1 MREFARLTKSIAQG
15 IVGKQKTRGQIQEL
29 KCIGHRRKKLAMEPP
44 LGKAP
49 NIGMTTPG
57 KIGIFGGTFDPV
69 HLGHVHLATLAK
81 EALDLDEVR
90 FLPCRISPH
99 KSGSAPAS
107 GEERC
112 EMLRLATADLPWAV
126 VDDYELEKEGPSY
139 SYQTAEAMAEK
150 FPGVR
155 LFWIMGGDQWDA
167 LPRWSHPERL
177 AAAVE
182 FAVLARGETPQP
194 REGYR
199 LHIIQG
205 DHPASATEIRR
216 SVSMGLPTDWLG
228 ETVRRHIDSHQ
239 LYQK

>member
-1 MREFARLTKSIAQG
+1 
-15 IVGKQKTRGQIQEL
+15 
-29 KCIGHRRKKLAMEPP
+29 MEPAP
-44 LGKAP
+44 GKAP
-49 NIGMTTPG
+49 NIGMPTPA

-81 EALDLDEVR
+81 NALDLDEVR

-99 KSGSAPAS
+99 KSGTAPAS
-107 GEERC
+107 GEDRC

-126 VDDYELEKEGPSY
+126 VDDYELEKDGPSY
-139 SYQTAEAMAEK
+139 SYQTAEAMAER
-150 FPGVR
+150 FPGTP

-177 AAAVE
+177 AEAVE

-194 REGYR
+194 RDGYR
-199 LHIIQG
+199 MHVIHG
-205 DHPASATEIRR
+205 DHPASATEIRK
-216 SVSMGLPTDWLG
+216 SFSIGQAADWLDDA
-228 ETVRRHIDSHQ
+228 VLRHIGARQ